1 MPSEIPSI
9 RALDASASFHLEL
22 PTDPMFLSKEILIHR
37 EGQAGDGRL
46 NSPPPGPPRPFH
58 ASSGTG
64 K

>member
-22 PTDPMFLSKEILIHR
+22 PTDPIFLHADLGHDR
-37 EGQAGDGRL
+37 GDELDRAE
-46 NSPPPGPPRPFH
+46 R
-58 ASSGTG
+58 G